1 MEIASGVLSKLGFDW
16 QVALANLVNFLIVY
30 FLLKKVVFN
39 KLRDAILERKAKAQ
53 EGVRLRE
60 EAALLNIQAQ
70 EMKEEMKK
78 EVAHER
84 RELLDRV
91 EKERTFLL
99 DKTNHEITQ
108 LKKQAHDD
116 GVKEKERII
125 QEAEGDIVDI
135 SISFVKKILEG
146 YQEKP
151 DMSKIELLTRQAT
164 QK

>member
-1 MEIASGVLSKLGFDW
+1 MEIASSVLSKLGFDW

-39 KLRDAILERKAKAQ
+39 KLRDAILERKAKVQ

-60 EAALLNIQAQ
+60 EAELLRKEAQ
-70 EMKEEMKK
+70 EMKEVMKK

-84 RELLDRV
+84 REMLDKA
-91 EKERTFLL
+91 EKEKDFILE
-99 DKTNHEITQ
+99 KTSQEIFD
-108 LKKQAHDD
+108 LKQKANQDA
-116 GVKEKERII
+116 VKEKERII

-135 SISFVKKILEG
+135 SKSLARKVLEA

-151 DMSKIELLTRQAT
+151 DLSKVESLTKQMV

>member
-60 EAALLNIQAQ
+60 EAALLQKEAQ
-70 EMKEEMKK
+70 EMKEVMKK

-84 RELLDRV
+84 REMLEKA
-91 EKERTFLL
+91 EKEKTFMLE
-99 DKTNHEITQ
+99 KTSQEIFD
-108 LKKQAHDD
+108 LKQKANQDA
-116 GVKEKERII
+116 VKEKERII
-125 QEAEGDIVDI
+125 QEAEDDIVDI
-135 SISFVKKILEG
+135 SKSLTRKVLEA

-151 DMSKIELLTRQAT
+151 DLSKVEAITKKMV